1 MASVLIG
8 TEVAEG
14 MGHVT
19 PWLDFCRM
27 AIAAGHSVHVAAP
40 DTLVLYRCIGS
51 VSDAKIWAA
60 PRPPPS
66 PKQVTARSWPELLL
80 NLGYGQPDALAG
92 TVATWVSLL
101 ETIAPDVVVADYAPA
116 LMAAS
121 HGLGIHYLEMGGG
134 FCVPPVHANGA
145 MPPFPGLKDSDAA
158 RASVH
163 TALAALDA
171 ALRQVVG
178 RWQGRTHNVRWTD
191 LHRGAEHRLV
201 VSPAA
206 FDHYD
211 DRAQDSLSV
220 EYVGFLGVSATASA
234 AREGSP
240 RLVRAPGAHRGAR
253 RVVGYLKGGTPRLDA
268 VLAGL
273 RATGLAVRIYVSGA
287 HDLPQR
293 EPLDIVCEPID
304 LASELSPET
313 LFVTNGGLA
322 SVGLACRKGAQ
333 MLLIPQQVEQVAMLR
348 RLTLLAAESA
358 SRRFEG
364 VTLSIAAEERILH
377 LLNSVHADPRRR
389 APQ

>member
-14 MGHVT
+14 MGHVA

-27 AIAAGHSVHVAAP
+27 AIVAGHSVHVAAP

-66 PKQVTARSWPELLL
+66 PQQATARSWPELLL
-80 NLGYGQPDALAG
+80 NLGYGQPDALVG
-92 TVATWVSLL
+92 TVAAWVSLL

-134 FCVPPVHANGA
+134 FCVPPLHADGG

-158 RASVH
+158 RVSTH

-171 ALRQVVG
+171 ALRQGVG
-178 RWQGRTHNVRWTD
+178 RWRGRTHNVRWAD
-191 LHRGAEHRLV
+191 LHRGAKHRLV

-211 DRAQDSLSV
+211 DRAQDSLAA
-220 EYVGFLGVSATASA
+220 EYVGFLGLSRTASA
-234 AREGSP
+234 GREAPP
-240 RLVRAPGAHRGAR
+240 RLVRSPGDHQSAR
-253 RVVGYLKGGTPRLDA
+253 RVVGYLKGSTPRLDA
-268 VLAGL
+268 VVAGL
-273 RATGLAVRIYVSGA
+273 RRTGLAGRVYVPGA
-287 HDLPQR
+287 RDLPQR
-293 EPLDIVCEPID
+293 EALEIVSEPID

-333 MLLIPQQVEQVAMLR
+333 RLLIPQQVEQVAMLR
-348 RLTLLAAESA
+348 RLSLQSAESD
-358 SRRFEG
+358 SRRFG
-364 VTLSIAAEERILH
+364 RGTLSIAAEERILQ
-377 LLNSVHADPRRR
+377 LLNSVPEGLKGRTPR
-389 APQ
+389 

>member
-1 MASVLIG
+1 MATVLIG

-14 MGHVT
+14 MGHVA

-27 AIAAGHSVHVAAP
+27 ATAAGHGIHVAAP

-66 PKQVTARSWPELLL
+66 PRQATARSWPELLL

-92 TVATWVSLL
+92 TVASWVSLL
-101 ETIAPDVVVADYAPA
+101 ETITPDVVVTDYAPA

-121 HGLGIHYLEMGGG
+121 HGLGIHYLEVGGG
-134 FCVPPVHANGA
+134 FCVPPVHADGA

-158 RASVH
+158 RASIR
-163 TALAALDA
+163 TALVALDA
-171 ALRQVVG
+171 ALRQGVG
-178 RWQGRTHNVRWTD
+178 RWQGRTHNVRWAD
-191 LHRGAEHRLV
+191 LHRGAKHRLV
-201 VSPAA
+201 LSPAA

-211 DRAQDSLSV
+211 DRAQDSLAV
-220 EYVGFLGVSATASA
+220 EHVGFLGVSATASSA
-234 AREGSP
+234 CEGPP
-240 RLVRAPGAHRGAR
+240 RLVRAPGEHRRAR
-253 RVVGYLKGGTPRLDA
+253 RVVGYLKASTPRLDT
-268 VLAGL
+268 VLSGL
-273 RATGLAVRIYVSGA
+273 AATGLAGRIYVSGA
-287 HDLPQR
+287 HNLPQG
-293 EPLDIVCEPID
+293 EALEIVSEPID

-348 RLTLLAAESA
+348 RLSLQSAESA
-358 SRRFEG
+358 SCRFG
-364 VTLSIAAEERILH
+364 RGTLSVAAEERILQ
-377 LLNSVHADPRRR
+377 LLSAVHADPRRR
-389 APQ
+389 APR